1 MASMPHS
8 WEIKPGVANAL
19 GTLGTLAA
27 FYLFA
32 SPLYVSPRAV
42 PYTPRAETTPRRRT
56 FRRIVVRKSTEEFS
70 GTQAPALRTGR
81 RSPLTA

>member
-32 SPLYVSPRAV
+32 SPL
-42 PYTPRAETTPRRRT
+42 
-56 FRRIVVRKSTEEFS
+56 
-70 GTQAPALRTGR
+70 
-81 RSPLTA
+81 